1 MGNKN
6 AILWYD
12 CLDSTNSEARRHIN
26 DIDNMSVIA
35 ARAQTSG
42 RGQRGNEWLSAP
54 GENLT
59 FSLVLKFG
67 RPGTGS
73 LKARKV
79 FSVSEMIAAAI
90 CDYLESEGV
99 QAAVKWPNDIYV
111 RGKKICGIL
120 VESSLAGD
128 NIDYSIVGV
137 GLNLNQSS
145 FPVALVNPVSL
156 KMLTGRTYDLEQA
169 LAALYGMIRKRMVMM
184 YSCPDKL
191 HVFFQERL
199 YRKDILCEY
208 VDYTAGGDGERFMG
222 TIKGITDDA
231 LLIVEKSDGSLK
243 YFAFKEISYII

>member
-35 ARAQTSG
+35 AREQTSG
-42 RGQRGNEWLSAP
+42 RGQRGNKWLSAV

-67 RPGTGS
+67 KSGTGA

-79 FSVSEMIAAAI
+79 FAVSEMIAAAV

-99 QAAVKWPNDIYV
+99 RAAVKWPNDIYV

-120 VESSLAGD
+120 VESSLDGD
-128 NIDYSIVGV
+128 NLGYSIVGV

-145 FPVALVNPVSL
+145 FPSELVNPISL
-156 KMLTGRTYDLEQA
+156 KMLTGRTYNLERS
-169 LAALYGMIRKRMVMM
+169 LLALYEMISNRIRMMD
-184 YSCPDKL
+184 SEPDTL
-191 HVFFQERL
+191 HAFFQERL

-231 LLIVEKSDGSLK
+231 LLIVEKPDGSLK
-243 YFAFKEISYII
+243 YFAFREISYII